1 MLFSRACWHAGSLQ
15 SCAVLLLFQFEENH
29 DFKMKFLEVATELV
43 SSPKGYLNEIG
54 LDMIFKLDLEWTNLN

>member
-1 MLFSRACWHAGSLQ
+1 
-15 SCAVLLLFQFEENH
+15 
-29 DFKMKFLEVATELV
+29 MKFLEVATELV